1 MSEMWQSS
9 KGGVIERGHVLNDP
23 YQLKVPLN
31 TPLHSVTTPLPR
43 RYHPVTTPCTPSHP
57 VHPRTPPHHALHP
70 TQSWAIEDMPTPAD
84 FAAAA
89 SDNAASLSGKRSPDT
104 ASTNRLAG
112 LANSNSSPG
121 RGSSSSST
129 SPRSPSLRGGGSA
142 AAAGTKADEL
152 FEITGNTVP
161 PWLHTQYKLCA

>member
-23 YQLKVPLN
+23 YQLKVPLR
-31 TPLHSVTTPLPR
+31 TPLLLYTPFTPPR
-43 RYHPVTTPCTPSHP
+43 THLQPLAPPCTPL
-57 VHPRTPPHHALHP
+57 HPRTPPHHPLHP
-70 TQSWAIEDMPTPAD
+70 RTSPHHPPHHTASQSWAIEDMPTPAD

-89 SDNAASLSGKRSPDT
+89 SDNAAASLSGKRSPDT

-112 LANSNSSPG
+112 LASSSPG
-121 RGSSSSST
+121 RGSSSMG
-129 SPRSPSLRGGGSA
+129 SPRSPNLRGGGSA

-152 FEITGNTVP
+152 F
-161 PWLHTQYKLCA
+161 